1 MLNNYLLKLKSL
13 NRYEIILLAFPLC
26 QILGPFYLNFIL
38 VLGSLF
44 FLYFLIRNSSYK
56 VFRGWNWIYLY
67 LFFVFYNFIRG
78 MFASDYINAMHNSLS
93 QIRFILFSLFIFFCI
108 SNLKNLKLIINVWL
122 ILVFLV
128 ALDVIFQSLFLK
140 DIFGFP
146 IAAGMRA
153 SGPFGKELIAGA
165 FMSYTLVPLI
175 FYFFQKNL
183 KLGLFYKIF
192 YIIFYIFFFLAIALT
207 GERLSFLIFFISSMI
222 FLFFYTGIKKFIITS
237 FLLFSFIVMLY
248 FTSIAFQKRT
258 NDLINISNNFYKSS
272 YGRLWESGLMLFEK
286 NKLLGVGL
294 KNYRVDCDKQ
304 TDPRPESVPQFCSTH
319 PHNFFIEL
327 LRETGL
333 VGFFIFFTFFGSLI
347 FFMHK
352 RLGDFRKKNYF
363 KEYYPLLFGNILILI
378 VYVWPLKTSGSFFTT
393 WNGSFFWLN
402 LGLFL
407 LITKKKYK

>member
-26 QILGPFYLNFIL
+26 QILGPFYLNFML
-38 VLGSLF
+38 VLGSFF

-56 VFRGWNWIYLY
+56 IFMEWNWIYLY
-67 LFFVFYNFIRG
+67 LLFVFYNFFRG

-128 ALDVIFQSLFLK
+128 ALDVIFQSFFLK
-140 DIFGFP
+140 DIFGLP

-258 NDLINISNNFYKSS
+258 NDFINISNNFYKSS

-327 LRETGL
+327 LSETGL

-378 VYVWPLKTSGSFFTT
+378 IYVWPLKTSGSFFTT

-402 LGLFL
+402 LGIFL
-407 LITKKKYK
+407 LITKKKHK